1 MLKKIILGFL
11 ILVLILVSY
20 IGVLWFMSL
29 NSIMDKDG
37 MVYKEY
43 NKNIEIKKQQWKIW
57 YYIWY

>member
-20 IGVLWFMSL
+20 IGVLCFMSL

-43 NKNIEIKKQQWKIW
+43 NENIEIKQK
-57 YYIWY
+57 

>member
-29 NSIMDKDG
+29 DSIMDKDG

-43 NKNIEIKKQQWKIW
+43 NENIEIKKQQ
-57 YYIWY
+57 

>member
-11 ILVLILVSY
+11 ILVLIVVSY

-43 NKNIEIKKQQWKIW
+43 NENTEIKS
-57 YYIWY
+57 YL